1 MARAFGSHSVPFFVV
16 VGRDGRVVHTQVGFG
31 DGQPLEDAVNRALT
45 AR

>member
-16 VGRDGRVVHTQVGFG
+16 VDRDGRVVHTQEGFSG
-31 DGQPLEDAVNRALT
+31 GQPLEDAVNRALI